1 MSDEAFEFPDDLKKA
16 AVKLEFGHTIFALLE
31 REGVELVAG
40 FRESFNV
47 SPEEW
52 YGMSMFGPELTADIR
67 LAGNA
72 KSLLETM
79 LTEDMA
85 KGYEDCFDAIVIG
98 YDVAFL
104 AFAEGL
110 ILDNQ
115 LDPVGEANSPALPAQ
130 LYLGRILLNG
140 RVWKLF
146 VQDEHVVLG
155 SKFSAASV
163 DRNLNTLA

>member
-31 REGVELVAG
+31 RKCVEFVAG

-67 LAGNA
+67 QAGEA

-79 LTEDMA
+79 LTQDLA
-85 KGYEDCFDAIVIG
+85 KGYSDRLDAIVIG
-98 YDVAFL
+98 YDVAFR

-110 ILDNQ
+110 ILDNRLNPIETSQ
-115 LDPVGEANSPALPAQ
+115 SPALTTQ

-140 RVWKLF
+140 RVWKLL
-146 VQDEHVVLG
+146 VQDEHDVLG
-155 SKFSAASV
+155 SKFSAASI
-163 DRNLNTLA
+163 DRYFHILA